1 MNSKTCLLLSAML
14 PLFAF
19 AEEKVYAPDHDA
31 YSFPGGTWSLAGAQE
46 WIRGADWGSEAPV
59 RTAWDSP
66 SDVAV
71 IVNTDNKSVVWKS
84 PSITIDGSAGAFEA
98 AGIVITNNLPEWSDN
113 VFTGDALR
121 MGAEG
126 LTVWSTEGNSF
137 VTFENAIVLTASQ
150 TWRNAKVKTV
160 DVSST
165 VRVQGAV
172 STEPGARIVWTFDGL
187 GLVDAAQKRLSIGR
201 PSFGL
206 YADNAF
212 RGETVVRNGGYLYLF
227 YSAASR
233 GDKLDSASDLIL
245 EGAGLGFSGNAFAYT
260 QRVARLV
267 LRPGENY
274 LTGKNASAVI
284 ECGEI
289 VREGPGSTITFPVS
303 WAGGVTARTASTNV
317 NAILGGWATLN
328 DGAFAAVQANGNIGQ
343 NSGYQRHTTDSWSDN
358 THIIVYGSGVRTAG
372 NVAPGSLR
380 YANNNAA
387 GLTAHTNDLGGA
399 TVSIRSGGVMVSTTG
414 ESLLRGGT
422 LTSGAET
429 GELFVFVANAFRL
442 EADVCDGA
450 SAPLHLV
457 KAMAGTLTCA
467 GTLAHTG
474 TTFLN
479 GGTLALEG
487 SGARL
492 SGPVR
497 QAGGTTLSLRD
508 GAGLT
513 LGAEGLDLGG
523 NAEFGDAASLEMTL
537 PVSPD
542 APAPLRFT
550 NPFATIAVTAAS
562 APVALTLSLPES
574 AELRRGRYPL
584 ISCASADAA
593 TGLEPERFA
602 LSLPPTLEGALSV
615 SGSTLYFDLT
625 HIARGT
631 MLMIR

>member
-71 IVNTDNKSVVWKS
+71 IVNTDNKSVVWES
-84 PSITIDGSAGAFEA
+84 PSIAIDGSAGAFEA
-98 AGIVITNNLPEWSDN
+98 AGIVITNNLPEWSHN
-113 VFTGDALR
+113 VFTGDPFR

-137 VTFENAIVLTASQ
+137 VTFENALVLTASQ

-165 VRVQGAV
+165 VRVQGPV
-172 STEPGARIVWTFDGL
+172 STESGARIVWTFDGL
-187 GLVDAAQKRLSIGR
+187 GLVDAAQKGLSIGR

-289 VREGPGSTITFPVS
+289 VREGPGSTIKFPVS

-343 NSGYQRHTTDSWSDN
+343 N
-358 THIIVYGSGVRTAG
+358 IV
-372 NVAPGSLR
+372 
-380 YANNNAA
+380 
-387 GLTAHTNDLGGA
+387 TAHTNDLGGA
-399 TVSIRSGGVMVSTTG
+399 TVSIRSGGLMVSTTG

-457 KAMAGTLTCA
+457 KAMPGTLTCA
-467 GTLAHTG
+467 GTLAHTD

-523 NAEFGDAASLEMTL
+523 NAVFGDAASLEMTL

-593 TGLEPERFA
+593 TGLEPERFT